1 MRRAARLTDISPV
14 SSRPITALEWMLG
27 GNSWV
32 VGAPKTEP
40 SRAGCARRSATASRD
55 GAGAH
60 LRAAGRAGRGPG
72 AVGRERSF
80 ATVGRDGDIVLRHQ
94 TSERVLATL
103 PPRRPVSAVL
113 ITPKA
118 DALLT
123 LEERCAPA
131 LRPVQSRI
139 PRSAGRRC
147 SARSGTKATR
157 RPEYVWQ
164 STGATDDIEPK
175 FSLVPLIFGT
185 IKGTLYAMLFAVP
198 LAVLAALYTSQFADP
213 ALRAKIKPTVEIMAA
228 LPSVV
233 IGFLAGLY
241 LASVV
246 ERNLVAVLLMMP
258 LMPLVRHVRRAALA
272 AAARSA

>member
-1 MRRAARLTDISPV
+1 M
-14 SSRPITALEWMLG
+14 
-27 GNSWV
+27 
-32 VGAPKTEP
+32 
-40 SRAGCARRSATASRD
+40 
-55 GAGAH
+55 
-60 LRAAGRAGRGPG
+60 
-72 AVGRERSF
+72 
-80 ATVGRDGDIVLRHQ
+80 LRHQ

-103 PPRRPVSAVL
+103 PPRGPVSAVL

-118 DALLT
+118 DGLLT
-123 LEERCAPA
+123 LEEGA
-131 LRPVQSRI
+131 LRRFALVQSASR
-139 PRSAGRRC
+139 RSAGRRC
-147 SARSGTKATR
+147 SARSGTRATPE
-157 RPEYVWQ
+157 PEYVWQ

-246 ERNLVAVLLMMP
+246 ERNLVAVLLMIP
-258 LMPLVRHVRRAALA
+258 LLPLFGTAGVLLWRLLPTQGHRTAAGRAA
-272 AAARSA
+272 SSG

>member
-1 MRRAARLTDISPV
+1 
-14 SSRPITALEWMLG
+14 MLG

-32 VGAPKTEP
+32 AAAEDGSLSGWLRAP
-40 SRAGCARRSATASRD
+40 TAD
-55 GAGAH
+55 GTGPHGAGAH
-60 LRAAGRAGRGPG
+60 LRAAGHARRRPWRCRAASAASRPS
-72 AVGRERSF
+72 A
-80 ATVGRDGDIVLRHQ
+80 ATATIVLRHQ

-103 PPRRPVSAVL
+103 PPHGPVSAVL

-118 DALLT
+118 DGLADAR
-123 LEERCAPA
+123 ER
-131 LRPVQSRI
+131 
-139 PRSAGRRC
+139 RRC
-147 SARSGTKATR
+147 GASPSYNPHPEISWKTLFGKVWYEGYA

-198 LAVLAALYTSQFADP
+198 LAVLAALYTSQFVDP

-246 ERNLVAVLLMMP
+246 ERNLVAVLLMLP
-258 LMPLVRHVRRAALA
+258 LMPLFGTAGVLLWRLLPRSGDRPASSRAPNCC
-272 AAARSA
+272 